1 MSVQMLTIEPITL
14 RETERIWQLRN
25 DVATRR
31 EFGMP
36 VISYAQCLDWVAT
49 VTDRKTPEYVF
60 LVRDAK
66 MGNIGL
72 IILEKHGAEIE
83 IHVTIDHAH
92 RVRRGYGKQAIKLA
106 TDWAMMN
113 GADRVVA
120 NIREENYKGLFAF
133 ESSGYKEVR
142 NYLGPRNIS
151 YFEYE
156 YKNAKV

>member
-1 MSVQMLTIEPITL
+1 
-14 RETERIWQLRN
+14 
-25 DVATRR
+25 
-31 EFGMP
+31 
-36 VISYAQCLDWVAT
+36 
-49 VTDRKTPEYVF
+49 
-60 LVRDAK
+60 
-66 MGNIGL
+66 
-72 IILEKHGAEIE
+72 
-83 IHVTIDHAH
+83 
-92 RVRRGYGKQAIKLA
+92 
-106 TDWAMMN
+106 MMN

>member
-1 MSVQMLTIEPITL
+1 MLTLSPITL
-14 RETERIWQLRN
+14 KETERIWRLRN

-36 VISYAQCLDWVAT
+36 VISYAQCLDWVAN
-49 VTDRKTPEYVF
+49 VQDRKTQEYVF
-60 LVRDAK
+60 LVRDNH
-66 MGNIGL
+66 MGDIGL
-72 IILEKHGAEIE
+72 VILEKHGYEME
-83 IHVTIDHAH
+83 IHVTIDPAH
-92 RVRRGYGKQAIKLA
+92 RVRKGYGKQAIKLA
-106 TDWAMMN
+106 TDWAFMN
-113 GADRVVA
+113 GADRVIA

-133 ESSGYKEVR
+133 ESSGYKEAR

>member
-1 MSVQMLTIEPITL
+1 MLTLSPITL
-14 RETERIWQLRN
+14 KETERIWQLRN

-31 EFGMP
+31 EFGTP
-36 VISYAQCLDWVAT
+36 VISYAQCLDWVAN
-49 VTDRKTPEYVF
+49 VANGKTEEYVF
-60 LVRDAK
+60 LVKDDK
-66 MGNIGL
+66 LGNVGL
-72 IILEKHGAEIE
+72 VILEKHGTEME

-133 ESSGYKEVR
+133 ESSGYKEVK
-142 NYLGPRNIS
+142 NYLGPKNIS

-156 YKNAKV
+156 TRNVNKI